1 MKFSIVFLSFYFL
14 SFTNIYA
21 QETDSLIIANPV
33 ELKVEKRNLGNKE
46 QKVFM
51 IHVSDAVLEDVEKAW
66 ATSLEKRNKAK
77 MELIGGERIIKE
89 ITIEDIDKKAIFN
102 VYSQVTSG
110 RNGINVY
117 AAFQINDS
125 TWIDPESESGITIR
139 TEKVMMNFGQKI
151 YTEVLNDKLVIE
163 SKKLKEIEKS
173 HDSNLEEHND
183 LKKIIQSDSLAIF
196 NNRNEIELKK
206 KEYSTI
212 TDKLSKQRNE
222 MASTNYTSDEAKKLD
237 NKKVK
242 GIEKEQKQ
250 VTKTIEKL
258 QDDIIDKE
266 KNIAGSF
273 YKIEQLKVEETE
285 ILKKVTDQKSRVLSL
300 ENEIYSLEN

>member
-1 MKFSIVFLSFYFL
+1 MKFSIVLLSFYFL